1 MKIREPAALKLFVLK
16 SGLMSAKMIVGK
28 VERRTWNVER
38 RRGHNNLTK
47 LHLTV
52 LLIVER
58 GTKNVER
65 RTAVW
70 TQ

>member
-16 SGLMSAKMIVGK
+16 SGRMSAEMIVGK

-65 RTAVW
+65 RTAVR